1 MQKEMMRALEQ
12 AQKAEAELSARTVEF
27 SAGGG
32 MVTVVANGKLQITD
46 VRIKPEAI
54 DPDDP
59 EGLADLVLAAV
70 QGAQESAA
78 RLQQELQSQLLGG
91 LGGLGLPGM

>member
-1 MQKEMMRALEQ
+1 MNKLMKQAAEMQKQLEE
-12 AQKAEAELSARTVEF
+12 AQEAARNEVVEG

-32 MVTVVANGKLQITD
+32 MVTVKATGEGKLVDLKINA
-46 VRIKPEAI
+46 EAI

-70 QGAQESAA
+70 NNALENADALMKSKM
-78 RLQQELQSQLLGG
+78 GG
-91 LGGLGLPGM
+91 LMGGLGLPGM

>member
-12 AQKAEAELSARTVEF
+12 AQKAEADLAARTVEF

-32 MVTVVANGKLQITD
+32 MVTVVANGKLEITD

-59 EGLADLVLAAV
+59 EGLSDLVLAAV
-70 QGAQESAA
+70 KGAQESAA
-78 RLQQELQSQLLGG
+78 RLQQQLQSELLGG

>member
-12 AQKAEAELSARTVEF
+12 AQKAEADLAARTVEF

-32 MVTVVANGKLQITD
+32 MVTVVANGKLEITD

-70 QGAQESAA
+70 KGAQESAA
-78 RLQQELQSQLLGG
+78 QLQQQLQSELLGG